1 MNRRRLL
8 AIAGLVGVLALV
20 LVVGEALPPFRLR
33 LASEILIFGLFALSL
48 DVLLGYTGLPSLGH
62 ALYFGSAAYASA
74 VVARDHTD
82 SFLAGLAAGVVVA
95 ALVAAV
101 AGLSALRTAGVFF
114 LMITLAFGQLGVAVA
129 LRMSSVTGGADGLA
143 GVLKP
148 ELPLAGVD
156 LYDPRHFFYFTAV
169 VVAVF
174 VALALWL
181 VRSPFGAALKGVRE
195 NPERMSALGYN
206 VWAHRYIAFVVS
218 AALAGGAGVLL
229 SYHHG
234 FVNPEVVGLTTSAE
248 AMLMVILGGSGTL
261 FGPLLGAAGILIFED
276 VSRGIADRWRLLLGL
291 IYVATVLI
299 ARKGLL
305 GSLPAAWK
313 RLSRSRRSTR
323 SARSARSAT
332 PATSDGSKES
342 AWKEA

>member
-1 MNRRRLL
+1 MNRRKLL
-8 AIAGLVGVLALV
+8 VIAGLVGLLALV
-20 LVVGEALPPFRLR
+20 MLVGETLPAFRLR

-62 ALYFGSAAYASA
+62 ALYFGSAAYAAA

-82 SFLAGLAAGVVVA
+82 SFFAGLATGVVVA

-101 AGLSALRTAGVFF
+101 AGLIALRTAGVFF

-148 ELPLAGVD
+148 ELPFAGVD
-156 LYDPRHFFYFTAV
+156 LYEPRHFFYFTAV
-169 VVAVF
+169 VVGMF
-174 VALALWL
+174 VALAWWL

-195 NPERMSALGYN
+195 NPGRMSALGYN

-218 AALAGGAGVLL
+218 AALSGAAGVLL

-234 FVNPEVVGLTTSAE
+234 FVNPEVMGLTTSAE
-248 AMLMVILGGSGTL
+248 AMLMVILGGGGTL
-261 FGPLLGAAGILIFED
+261 FGPLLGAAGVLIFED
-276 VSRGIADRWRLLLGL
+276 VSRGFADRWRLLLGVT
-291 IYVATVLI
+291 YVVTVLV

-305 GSLPAAWK
+305 RAVPAAWRWLA
-313 RLSRSRRSTR
+313 RLRRS
-323 SARSARSAT
+323 
-332 PATSDGSKES
+332 E
-342 AWKEA
+342 WKEA